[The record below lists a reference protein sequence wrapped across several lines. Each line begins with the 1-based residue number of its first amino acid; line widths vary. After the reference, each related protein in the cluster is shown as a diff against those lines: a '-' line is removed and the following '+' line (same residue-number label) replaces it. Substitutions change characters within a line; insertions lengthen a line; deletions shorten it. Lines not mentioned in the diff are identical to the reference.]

1 MLVSFL
7 RCIFVYIKR
16 LDQLKIMDKI
26 ELALSRYTDFFHFEQ
41 LCIEVMGYYGYPRIK
56 KIGGYKDDG
65 VDALSSD
72 IYHDDTQF
80 TRVFQ
85 FTMQKDIK
93 GKIKNTIN
101 KLRINGVS
109 FDELI
114 LVTSQIVNNIDSLTK
129 SFRLENTKTLQIYD
143 LNTFVTIINQHKEL
157 LIRYFPNLNT
167 QIEADFF
174 RDNIFSDSAED
185 QLNMSMIKSTLLYSL
200 SPELKTQQQRK
211 NLFDKAVLSLISM
224 VDEGGSIDEIMDEFH
239 KKFGKILMEEQVRA
253 SLQRLSSKNLC
264 ISVENRY
271 KASKKAKMEM
281 MEGIEHVEQRTNAL
295 IDDIIAQ
302 THVVATGIK
311 CSKDDDKQMMLNIR
325 KTLNLFFKFYGTDL
339 ALNADVISSDLVRK
353 QELIKILSDNLP
365 VDLSECLI
373 YSLGCILSNPT
384 DEQAATISLWA
395 KAFIGTQLMK
405 LDPMLSAFQKNA
417 FGDKIYILD
426 TDFVLNC
433 MVKHARFSEVYS
445 YLLNELLRMKCQ
457 IYIPDSVVR
466 EVIIHAEY
474 SQRNYNYFKN
484 TFEAMDESIV
494 YEKVQNVFV
503 IDYFVSQLKGKA
515 DFSENSFSSYI
526 HNIYEP
532 SDPYNYMLEVMHSV
546 LSKDIVIGDT
556 SLCDKANIEL
566 GELETLTQAIY
577 AETIKTYKAGY
588 RSEEENMQIAKT
600 DAELYLI
607 ARNLNKDQPADNNN
621 MLLFGKAYLITNS
634 TRSIRCAKKNN
645 ILSKVIAK
653 PSILIALISEIGMF
667 DVSNKSIIN
676 LLDNP
681 FLAEIVEENW
691 DGMKLLMESGVDLR
705 GKSLPRLKRDL
716 KHVIH
721 ALMTADVNLDDR
733 DEENMD
739 IPQMEDLEQYVHY
752 ANILHSQ
759 GYRLIPAAEKLIGT
773 FEKMRADAESQQEVN
788 ERIQEEIEKIGKRKQ
803 GYLRRIGKIDSR
815 KSKKLIKK

>member
-1 MLVSFL
+1 
-7 RCIFVYIKR
+7 
-16 LDQLKIMDKI
+16 MDKI

-41 LCIEVMGYYGYPRIK
+41 LCIEIMGYYGYPRIK

-72 IYHDDTQF
+72 IYHDDTQI

-556 SLCDKANIEL
+556 SLCNKANIEL

-653 PSILIALISEIGMF
+653 PNILIALISEIGMF

>member
-1 MLVSFL
+1 
-7 RCIFVYIKR
+7 
-16 LDQLKIMDKI
+16 MDKI

-72 IYHDDTQF
+72 IYHDDTQI

-405 LDPMLSAFQKNA
+405 LAPMLSAFQKNA

>member
-1 MLVSFL
+1 
-7 RCIFVYIKR
+7 
-16 LDQLKIMDKI
+16 MDKI

-72 IYHDDTQF
+72 IYHDDTQI

-634 TRSIRCAKKNN
+634 TRSIRCAEKNN

>member
-1 MLVSFL
+1 
-7 RCIFVYIKR
+7 
-16 LDQLKIMDKI
+16 MDKI

-41 LCIEVMGYYGYPRIK
+41 LCIEIMGYYGYPRIK

-72 IYHDDTQF
+72 IYHDDTQI

-526 HNIYEP
+526 QNIYEP

-556 SLCDKANIEL
+556 SLCNKANIEL

-653 PSILIALISEIGMF
+653 PNILIALISEIGMF

>member
-1 MLVSFL
+1 
-7 RCIFVYIKR
+7 
-16 LDQLKIMDKI
+16 MDKI

-72 IYHDDTQF
+72 IYHDDTQI

-445 YLLNELLRMKCQ
+445 YLLNELLRMNCQ

>member
-1 MLVSFL
+1 
-7 RCIFVYIKR
+7 
-16 LDQLKIMDKI
+16 MDKI

-72 IYHDDTQF
+72 IYHDDTQI

-803 GYLRRIGKIDSR
+803 GYLRRIGKIDFR

>member
-1 MLVSFL
+1 
-7 RCIFVYIKR
+7 
-16 LDQLKIMDKI
+16 MDKI

-41 LCIEVMGYYGYPRIK
+41 LCIEVMGYYCYPRIK

-72 IYHDDTQF
+72 IYHDDTQI

>member
-1 MLVSFL
+1 
-7 RCIFVYIKR
+7 
-16 LDQLKIMDKI
+16 MDKI

-72 IYHDDTQF
+72 IYHDDTQI

-566 GELETLTQAIY
+566 GELETLTQAID

>member
-1 MLVSFL
+1 
-7 RCIFVYIKR
+7 
-16 LDQLKIMDKI
+16 MDKI

-72 IYHDDTQF
+72 IYHDDTQI

-253 SLQRLSSKNLC
+253 SLQRLSSKNHC

>member
-1 MLVSFL
+1 MHLE
-7 RCIFVYIKR
+7 IKYI
-16 LDQLKIMDKI
+16 
-26 ELALSRYTDFFHFEQ
+26 S
-41 LCIEVMGYYGYPRIK
+41 
-56 KIGGYKDDG
+56 
-65 VDALSSD
+65 
-72 IYHDDTQF
+72 
-80 TRVFQ
+80 
-85 FTMQKDIK
+85 
-93 GKIKNTIN
+93 
-101 KLRINGVS
+101 
-109 FDELI
+109 
-114 LVTSQIVNNIDSLTK
+114 
-129 SFRLENTKTLQIYD
+129 
-143 LNTFVTIINQHKEL
+143 
-157 LIRYFPNLNT
+157 
-167 QIEADFF
+167 
-174 RDNIFSDSAED
+174 
-185 QLNMSMIKSTLLYSL
+185 
-200 SPELKTQQQRK
+200 
-211 NLFDKAVLSLISM
+211 
-224 VDEGGSIDEIMDEFH
+224 
-239 KKFGKILMEEQVRA
+239 
-253 SLQRLSSKNLC
+253 
-264 ISVENRY
+264 
-271 KASKKAKMEM
+271 
-281 MEGIEHVEQRTNAL
+281 
-295 IDDIIAQ
+295 
-302 THVVATGIK
+302 
-311 CSKDDDKQMMLNIR
+311 
-325 KTLNLFFKFYGTDL
+325 
-339 ALNADVISSDLVRK
+339 
-353 QELIKILSDNLP
+353 
-365 VDLSECLI
+365 
-373 YSLGCILSNPT
+373 
-384 DEQAATISLWA
+384 
-395 KAFIGTQLMK
+395 
-405 LDPMLSAFQKNA
+405 
-417 FGDKIYILD
+417 
-426 TDFVLNC
+426 DFVLNC